1 MTDDQRR
8 LTFLRDN
15 VEHLEVEKSALES
28 LLYMVQTSSE
38 DVAADIFRRLRT
50 GADINTL
57 TLQIHAAYFTSE
69 SPSESSSTGAS
80 RSSRK
85 YTQNA
90 ERGVKSCADIFER
103 DLISWR
109 SPGSV
114 ETFGSSFPL

>member
-28 LLYMVQTSSE
+28 LLYVVQSSNE
-38 DVAADIFRRLRT
+38 DVAAEIFRRLRS

-57 TLQIHAAYFTSE
+57 TQQMHAAYFTSE

-85 YTQNA
+85 FSDND
-90 ERGVKSCADIFER
+90 R
-103 DLISWR
+103 L
-109 SPGSV
+109 V
-114 ETFGSSFPL
+114 EL